1 MTINVYLQTKGDL
14 TSKGDHYLIT
24 AYIYRYKSAIDYFI
38 DASLKEQNI
47 DRRSKSLTEMTVP
60 QKRKLLIET
69 TTYLPY
75 QFSYLYFDKKSIT
88 NEKLFEDKEQL
99 KAELFKC
106 FLSHWYKVSPKS
118 NFQASIDTYNEEDR
132 ITLEAVTKELNKQG
146 KKRLVREND
155 ETEPISF
162 DFLELTEDIFYR
174 HQSEGETDLYKILP
188 IINPVV
194 IHQSSF
200 SKDGTIKEEVLKAR

>member
-14 TSKGDHYLIT
+14 TSKGDHYFIT

-47 DRRSKSLTEMTVP
+47 DRKSKSLTEMTVP

-88 NEKLFEDKEQL
+88 NEKLFEDIALSLLEFETLTGEELRGLIDGKRPERKDDDDSDTP
-99 KAELFKC
+99 KASAVPSAGKA
-106 FLSHWYKVSPKS
+106 SPK
-118 NFQASIDTYNEEDR
+118 
-132 ITLEAVTKELNKQG
+132 
-146 KKRLVREND
+146 KKDDPVAGGD
-155 ETEPISF
+155 AEP
-162 DFLELTEDIFYR
+162 
-174 HQSEGETDLYKILP
+174 QPEG
-188 IINPVV
+188 
-194 IHQSSF
+194 
-200 SKDGTIKEEVLKAR
+200 